1 MQASLGPPQEP
12 MFTQQLLGPM
22 GARSSI
28 DMGPMTLVKVSL
40 AL

>member
-12 MFTQQLLGPM
+12 MFTQQVLGPM
-22 GARSSI
+22 GARSGL
-28 DMGPMTLVKVSL
+28 DMGPMTLVKISL